1 MQPGGENFRDDM
13 VRRRLVETTIK
24 DRVNRYIS
32 HVAFHLYQMYGEY
45 KKAMDAKP
53 TDDSIKPPSE
63 QEMQAEINRV
73 GTTIMKLMDFG
84 QR

>member
-1 MQPGGENFRDDM
+1 
-13 VRRRLVETTIK
+13 
-24 DRVNRYIS
+24 
-32 HVAFHLYQMYGEY
+32 MYGEY
-45 KKAMDAKP
+45 KKAMHAKP
-53 TDDSIKPPSE
+53 TDDSIKPPSD